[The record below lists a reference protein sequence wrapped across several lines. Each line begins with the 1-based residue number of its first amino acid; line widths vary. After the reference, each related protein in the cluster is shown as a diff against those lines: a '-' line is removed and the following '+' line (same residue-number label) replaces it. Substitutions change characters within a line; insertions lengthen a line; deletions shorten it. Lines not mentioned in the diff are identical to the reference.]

1 MSDYEAVI
9 GLEVHVQLNT
19 KSKLFCGCSTAF
31 GAEPNSL
38 TCPVCLGLPG
48 VLPVLNKAAFEKS
61 VKAALALDCEIAPF
75 TKFDRKNYYYPDL
88 PKNYQISQYDLPLSR
103 NGKLEFEVEGRPKS
117 VRIRRAHLEEDAG
130 KLLHED
136 PRGSGKSLVDLNR
149 TGTPLL
155 EIVTEPD
162 LASSEE
168 AVAYLTTLKQILK
181 YIDVSDCEMQ
191 EGSMRCEPNV
201 SVRKKGEKELGVK
214 TEIKN
219 LNSFKNVAA
228 AIEYEFGRHISVL
241 EKGGRIRQETMLWDA
256 ERGATAPMR
265 SKEEAQDYRYFP
277 EPDLPPFTMTPPDVE
292 RLRAELPELPRARRA
307 RFESKLGL
315 DAYSAGV
322 LTAEKPVADYF
333 DEVVKAG
340 APPSE
345 AAKWIINDCLRDLR
359 VAEELAEAKLDAVA
373 FLWQVEPRELAA
385 LIQLV
390 ANKIINSTIA
400 RQKLWPAMRKTHKGA
415 RELVQE
421 LGLAQVTDS
430 GAIAGIVEAVIGKNP
445 QALADYRGGKPAAI
459 TFLIGQVM
467 RESRGKANAQVVREL
482 LEKRLAEL
490 K

>member
-1 MSDYEAVI
+1 MAEYEAVI

-19 KSKLFCGCSTAF
+19 RSKLFCGCSMEF
-31 GAEPNSL
+31 GAEANSQ

-48 VLPVLNKAAFEKS
+48 VLPVLNRSAFEKS
-61 VKAALALDCEIAPF
+61 VQAALALDCEIAPR
-75 TKFDRKNYYYPDL
+75 TKFDRKNYFYPDL
-88 PKNYQISQYDLPLSR
+88 PKNYQISQYDLPLSM
-103 NGKLEFEVEGRPKS
+103 NGRLAFDVAGREKS

-162 LASSEE
+162 LSSSEE
-168 AVAYLTTLKQILK
+168 AVAYLTALKQLLK

-191 EGSMRCEPNV
+191 EGSLRCEPNV
-201 SVRKKGEKELGVK
+201 SVRPKGQKELGVK

-228 AIEYEFGRHISVL
+228 AIEYEIKRHTRLIES
-241 EKGGRIRQETMLWDA
+241 GGRVRQETMLWDA

-265 SKEEAQDYRYFP
+265 SKEEAHDYRYFP
-277 EPDLPPFTMTPPDVE
+277 EPDLPPFTMAAADTE
-292 RLRAELPELPRARRA
+292 RLRKSLPELPAARRA
-307 RFESKLGL
+307 RFGKALGL

-322 LTAEKPVADYF
+322 LTAEKPVADWY
-333 DEVVKAG
+333 EGVLAAG
-340 APPSE
+340 APPAE
-345 AAKWIINDCLRDLR
+345 AAKWVINDCLRARED
-359 VAEELAEAKLDAVA
+359 KNLDFTDFPVKPA
-373 FLWQVEPRELAA
+373 ELAA
-385 LIQLV
+385 VIGLV
-390 ANKIINSTIA
+390 EKQTINATIA
-400 RQKLWPAMRKTHKGA
+400 RQKLLPAMFETRKGA
-415 RELVQE
+415 AELVKE
-421 LGLAQVTDS
+421 LGLVQVTDT
-430 GAIAGIVEAVIGKNP
+430 GAISAAVDAVIAKNP
-445 QALADYRGGKPAAI
+445 KALADYRGGKPAAV

-467 RESRGKANAQVVREL
+467 RETKGKANAGAVREL

>member
-1 MSDYEAVI
+1 MAEYEAVI

-19 KSKLFCGCSTAF
+19 KSKLFCGCSTEF
-31 GAEPNSL
+31 GTDPNIQ

-48 VLPVLNKAAFEKS
+48 VLPVLNRAAFEKA
-61 VKAALALDCEIAPF
+61 VKAALALDCQIAPT

-88 PKNYQISQYDLPLSR
+88 PKNYQISQYDTPLSR
-103 NGKLEFEVEGRPKS
+103 DGRLAFEVAGREKT

-162 LASSEE
+162 LASAEE
-168 AVAYLTTLKQILK
+168 AISYLTALKQILK

-191 EGSMRCEPNV
+191 EGSLRCEPNV
-201 SVRKKGEKELGVK
+201 SVRPKGARELGVK

-228 AIEYEFGRHISVL
+228 AIEFEIARHVRTL
-241 EKGGRIRQETMLWDA
+241 QGGGRIHQETMLWDV
-256 ERGATAPMR
+256 ERQATAPMR

-277 EPDLPPFTMTPPDVE
+277 EPDLPPFTMTEPDVA

-307 RFESKLGL
+307 RFEKALAL

-322 LTAEKPVADYF
+322 LTAEKPVADYY
-333 DEVVKAG
+333 EAVIAAG
-340 APPSE
+340 AAAAE
-345 AAKWIINDCLRDLR
+345 AAKWVINDCLRARDDLH
-359 VAEELAEAKLDAVA
+359 LDFADFPVKPA
-373 FLWQVEPRELAA
+373 ELAA
-385 LIQLV
+385 LIGLV
-390 ANKIINSTIA
+390 GKRTINATIA
-400 RQKLWPAMRKTHKGA
+400 RQKLLPAMFETGKGA
-415 RELVQE
+415 AELVSE
-421 LGLAQVTDS
+421 LGLVQVTDA
-430 GAIAGIVEAVIGKNP
+430 GAIAAAVEAAIAKNP
-445 QALADYRGGKPAAI
+445 KALADYRGGKPTAI

-467 RESRGKANAQVVREL
+467 RESKGQANAAVVREL

>member
-1 MSDYEAVI
+1 MAEYEAVI

-31 GAEPNSL
+31 GAEANTQ

-48 VLPVLNKAAFEKS
+48 VLPVLNRAAFEKS
-61 VKAALALDCEIAPF
+61 VRAALALDCEIAPF

-103 NGKLEFEVEGRPKS
+103 NGRLAFEVAGHEKS

-136 PRGSGKSLVDLNR
+136 PRGSGRSLVDLNR

-162 LASSEE
+162 LSSAEE
-168 AVAYLTTLKQILK
+168 AVAYLMALKQLLK
-181 YIDVSDCEMQ
+181 YVDVSDCEMQ

-201 SVRKKGEKELGVK
+201 SVRPKGAKELGVK

-219 LNSFKNVAA
+219 LNSFRNVAA
-228 AIEYEFGRHISVL
+228 AIEYEIERHIKLL
-241 EKGGRIRQETMLWDA
+241 EAGQRVRQETMLWDA
-256 ERGATAPMR
+256 DRGATAPMR

-277 EPDLPPFTMTPPDVE
+277 EPDLPPFTMTAE
-292 RLRAELPELPRARRA
+292 ETGRLRATLPELPAARRA
-307 RFESKLGL
+307 RFETALGL

-322 LTAEKPVADYF
+322 LTAERPVADWY
-333 DEVVKAG
+333 ESVLSAG
-340 APPSE
+340 APAPE
-345 AAKWIINDCLRDLR
+345 AAKWVINDCLREREDR
-359 VAEELAEAKLDAVA
+359 KLDFADFPVKPA
-373 FLWQVEPRELAA
+373 ELAA
-385 LIQLV
+385 LIGLV
-390 ANKIINSTIA
+390 EKKTINPTIA
-400 RQKLWPAMRKTHKGA
+400 RQKLLPAMFETKRGA
-415 RELVQE
+415 AELVKE
-421 LGLAQVTDS
+421 LGLAQVTDA
-430 GAIAGIVEAVIGKNP
+430 GAISAAVEAAIAKNP
-445 QALADYRGGKPAAI
+445 KALADYRGGKAEAVM
-459 TFLIGQVM
+459 FLVGQVM
-467 RESRGKANAQVVREL
+467 RETKGKANAGAVREL